1 MKLNFSNF
9 VLAFALKAREML
21 RYAKG
26 ESDKSAGMA
35 EMSEDMCN
43 QSAEMLQVSHGCPP
57 FDACPK
63 LDLAHSCCRKQE
75 LSGLNGDA
83 HQMSHMSMEE
93 SFDLDSRLSLGVG
106 KEKKK
111 SVKWLEDPQQS
122 GENEATSFLRD
133 RELEREEC
141 LRALADQERTIELAA
156 QAAWEKEL
164 TTASGLGEAGPVDE
178 EVGSS
183 FDDED
188 EDANTDADECGGAA
202 GRVEDTNVA
211 TQADARA
218 GDDLGMT
225 SESNWS
231 SDVETSSLELVKI
244 AAPCSQHYNA
254 NDHPLI
260 SAKQNEEPLS
270 PDEEAAVTADSSE
283 HTGFGAMDGSSP
295 ILAVAVA
302 KGTYEDHPTHKEP
315 RVGALEQP
323 SHELGSDAGAFL
335 RPAHSPAPSPG
346 LTSTAAEWIRRAS
359 SGNTSEEEEDAR
371 GKTAT
376 TRRLDRAEPLSAIV
390 KGDPASPHY
399 LGRENAGGED
409 KSGVQAYLQVCFDM
423 RTTPIS
429 KVCRPGG
436 ESLTRLDLA
445 HRGIGNRGATAL
457 AALLRVNATL
467 TDVVLDDNNLS
478 SDGAAALF
486 AAMAQANVVKTLRMA
501 ANSKMAPAIQRAASS
516 PDGTAADSAGDA
528 AGRAASGSGSNTL
541 GSWEGGAVPG
551 GAGGLASWLARENA
565 SLETLD
571 LSKCRLGDSGIK
583 AIASALEANGNDA
596 LAALHLGDN
605 DVSDEGAGVLFSVLA
620 RCGNLGVRH
629 LDLRWNR
636 LKDASHIRHPSSVSL
651 PPPLLSLS
659 VSLNQYRPGVGG

>member
-1 MKLNFSNF
+1 
-9 VLAFALKAREML
+9 
-21 RYAKG
+21 
-26 ESDKSAGMA
+26 MA

-63 LDLAHSCCRKQE
+63 LDLAHSCRRKQE

-83 HQMSHMSMEE
+83 HQMSQMSMEE

-111 SVKWLEDPQQS
+111 SVKWLEDPQES
-122 GENEATSFLRD
+122 GEDE
-133 RELEREEC
+133 ERKIEC
-141 LRALADQERTIELAA
+141 LRALADQERKIELAA

-164 TTASGLGEAGPVDE
+164 ATASGLGEAGPVDE
-178 EVGSS
+178 DGGSS
-183 FDDED
+183 AHEV
-188 EDANTDADECGGAA
+188 ENADADAGECGGAA
-202 GRVEDTNVA
+202 GRVEDANVA

-218 GDDLGMT
+218 GDELGMT

-302 KGTYEDHPTHKEP
+302 KGTDEDRPTHKEP
-315 RVGALEQP
+315 CVGALEQP
-323 SHELGSDAGAFL
+323 PHELRSDAGAFL
-335 RPAHSPAPSPG
+335 RPAPSPD
-346 LTSTAAEWIRRAS
+346 LTSTAAELIRRAS

-371 GKTAT
+371 GKTAS

-409 KSGVQAYLQVCFDM
+409 KSGVHAYLQVCFDM

-436 ESLTRLDLA
+436 EGLTRLDLA

-478 SDGAAALF
+478 SDGASALF

-516 PDGTAADSAGDA
+516 PDGTVADSAGDA
-528 AGRAASGSGSNTL
+528 AGKAASRSGSNTL

-583 AIASALEANGNDA
+583 AIASALEANGNNA

-605 DVSDEGAGVLFSVLA
+605 DVSDEGAGALFSVLA
-620 RCGNLGVRH
+620 RCGNVGVRH

-651 PPPLLSLS
+651 CPPSS
-659 VSLNQYRPGVGG
+659 RSQSFSQYPQGVAIGG

>member
-1 MKLNFSNF
+1 
-9 VLAFALKAREML
+9 ML
-21 RYAKG
+21 RYAKSG
-26 ESDKSAGMA
+26 SDKSAGMA

-43 QSAEMLQVSHGCPP
+43 QSAEMLQEP
-57 FDACPK
+57 
-63 LDLAHSCCRKQE
+63 
-75 LSGLNGDA
+75 SGLNGDA
-83 HQMSHMSMEE
+83 HQMSQMSMEE
-93 SFDLDSRLSLGVG
+93 SFDLDLRQSLGVG

-188 EDANTDADECGGAA
+188 EDANGDADECGGAA

-218 GDDLGMT
+218 GDELGMT

-244 AAPCSQHYNA
+244 AAPCSQQHYNA

-270 PDEEAAVTADSSE
+270 PDEEAAVTADFSE

-323 SHELGSDAGAFL
+323 
-335 RPAHSPAPSPG
+335 P
-346 LTSTAAEWIRRAS
+346 
-359 SGNTSEEEEDAR
+359 
-371 GKTAT
+371 
-376 TRRLDRAEPLSAIV
+376 
-390 KGDPASPHY
+390 
-399 LGRENAGGED
+399 
-409 KSGVQAYLQVCFDM
+409 
-423 RTTPIS
+423 
-429 KVCRPGG
+429 
-436 ESLTRLDLA
+436 
-445 HRGIGNRGATAL
+445 
-457 AALLRVNATL
+457 
-467 TDVVLDDNNLS
+467 
-478 SDGAAALF
+478 
-486 AAMAQANVVKTLRMA
+486 
-501 ANSKMAPAIQRAASS
+501 
-516 PDGTAADSAGDA
+516 
-528 AGRAASGSGSNTL
+528 
-541 GSWEGGAVPG
+541 
-551 GAGGLASWLARENA
+551 
-565 SLETLD
+565 
-571 LSKCRLGDSGIK
+571 
-583 AIASALEANGNDA
+583 
-596 LAALHLGDN
+596 
-605 DVSDEGAGVLFSVLA
+605 
-620 RCGNLGVRH
+620 
-629 LDLRWNR
+629 
-636 LKDASHIRHPSSVSL
+636 
-651 PPPLLSLS
+651 
-659 VSLNQYRPGVGG
+659 

>member
-1 MKLNFSNF
+1 MQKD
-9 VLAFALKAREML
+9 
-21 RYAKG
+21 

-188 EDANTDADECGGAA
+188 EDANTDANECGGAA

-270 PDEEAAVTADSSE
+270 PDEEAAVMADSSE

-399 LGRENAGGED
+399 LGREHAGGED

-651 PPPLLSLS
+651 PPPSCRSQSLS
-659 VSLNQYRPGVGG
+659 ISTAQGMGDEASLVSGRGAC